1 MNRPARILACLVCT
15 GLAVGIN
22 LAAGR
27 WGIDRSETAIMTFS
41 SGLDGTSGVFAAP
54 WLVGHP
60 LAATLIGIVLPLF
73 LLSVG
78 TYFLVRALLSRPA
91 TA

>member
-1 MNRPARILACLVCT
+1 
-15 GLAVGIN
+15 
-22 LAAGR
+22 
-27 WGIDRSETAIMTFS
+27 MTFS

>member
-27 WGIDRSETAIMTFS
+27 WGIDRSETAIMTFDG
-41 SGLDGTSGVFAAP
+41 GLDGSVGAFAAP

-60 LAATLIGIVLPLF
+60 LAGTLLGIVLPMA
-73 LLSVG
+73 LLG
-78 TYFLVRALLSRPA
+78 LGAYFLVREPASRPA
-91 TA
+91 EA